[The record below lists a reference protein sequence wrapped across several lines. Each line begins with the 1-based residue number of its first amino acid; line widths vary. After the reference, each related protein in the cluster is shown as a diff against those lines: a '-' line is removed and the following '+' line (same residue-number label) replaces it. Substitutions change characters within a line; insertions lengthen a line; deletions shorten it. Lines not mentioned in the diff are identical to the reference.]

1 MLSAAPSCSF
11 FLHMSDQSLQGKVVV
26 IVGASSGMGK
36 ATAVSFSKAGAKLA
50 VAARNENALNDLAA
64 DLGGDV
70 IVCPLDAREVG
81 AVENLIAKTLE
92 SFGRIDVLI
101 YATGTNIPD
110 RSLERLTHETWEMM
124 LAVNAT
130 GAFNCT
136 KAVLPIMQ
144 SQKNG
149 LIIYISSV
157 SAKRADVSGVSYQ
170 ASKHAL
176 TGLAHGTYLEQ
187 KENGIRTSLIMPG
200 LCDTPL
206 VQQRPVPPSETE
218 LKKALQ
224 SQDVADAC
232 LYVVAAPSRVRVG
245 ELVLEPA
252 GL

>member
-1 MLSAAPSCSF
+1 
-11 FLHMSDQSLQGKVVV
+11 MSEQSLQDKVVI

-36 ATAVSFSKAGAKLA
+36 STAVSFSKAGAKL
-50 VAARNENALNDLAA
+50 VIAARNEKALSDLSSE
-64 DLGGDV
+64 LSGDV
-70 IVCPLDAREVG
+70 IVFPADARDVDAIEK
-81 AVENLIAKTLE
+81 LIEKTVQ
-92 SFGRIDVLI
+92 SYGRIDTLI
-101 YATGTNIPD
+101 YAAGTNIPD
-110 RSLERLTHETWEMM
+110 RSLEKLTHETWEMM

-136 KAVLPIMQ
+136 KAVLPIMK
-144 SQKNG
+144 SQKDG

-176 TGLAHGTYLEQ
+176 TGLAQGTYLEQ

-206 VQQRPVPPSETE
+206 VQQRPVPPSESE

-224 SQDVADAC
+224 AQDVADAC
-232 LYVVAAPSRVRVG
+232 LYVVAAPARVRVG
-245 ELVLEPA
+245 ELIMEPA

>member
-1 MLSAAPSCSF
+1 
-11 FLHMSDQSLQGKVVV
+11 MSEQSLQDKVVI

-36 ATAVSFSKAGAKLA
+36 ATAVSFHKAGAKL
-50 VAARNENALNDLAA
+50 VIAARNEKALNDLASE
-64 DLGGDV
+64 LGEDV
-70 IVCPLDAREVG
+70 IVFPADARDVDAIEK
-81 AVENLIAKTLE
+81 LIEKTVQ
-92 SFGRIDVLI
+92 SYGRIDTLI

-110 RSLERLTHETWEMM
+110 RSLEKLTHETWEMM

-136 KAVLPIMQ
+136 KAVLPVMQ
-144 SQKNG
+144 SQKDG

-187 KENGIRTSLIMPG
+187 KKNGIRTSLIMPG

-224 SQDVADAC
+224 PQDVADAC
-232 LYVVAAPSRVRVG
+232 LYVVAAPSRVRIG
-245 ELVLEPA
+245 ELVMEPA

>member
-1 MLSAAPSCSF
+1 
-11 FLHMSDQSLQGKVVV
+11 V
-26 IVGASSGMGK
+26 I
-36 ATAVSFSKAGAKLA
+36 
-50 VAARNENALNDLAA
+50 AARNEKALNDLASE
-64 DLGGDV
+64 LGGDV
-70 IVCPLDAREVG
+70 IVFPADARDVDAIEK
-81 AVENLIAKTLE
+81 LIEKTVQ
-92 SFGRIDVLI
+92 SYGKIDTLI

-110 RSLERLTHETWEMM
+110 RSLEKLTHETWEMM

-136 KAVLPIMQ
+136 KAVLPVMQ
-144 SQKNG
+144 SQKDG

-187 KENGIRTSLIMPG
+187 KKNGIRTSLIMPG

-224 SQDVADAC
+224 PQDVADAC
-232 LYVVAAPSRVRVG
+232 LYVVAAPSRVRIG
-245 ELVLEPA
+245 ELVMEPA

>member
-1 MLSAAPSCSF
+1 
-11 FLHMSDQSLQGKVVV
+11 MSEQSLQDKIVI
-26 IVGASSGMGK
+26 IVGASSGMGR
-36 ATAVSFSKAGAKLA
+36 ATAISFHKAGAKL
-50 VAARNENALNDLAA
+50 VIAARNEKALKDLSSE
-64 DLGGDV
+64 LGGDV
-70 IVCPLDAREVG
+70 IVFPTDARDVG
-81 AVENLIAKTLE
+81 AIEKLIEKTVQ
-92 SFGRIDVLI
+92 SYGRIDALI

-144 SQKNG
+144 SQKDG
-149 LIIYISSV
+149 LIVYISSV

-187 KENGIRTSLIMPG
+187 KEYGIRTSLIMPG

-206 VQQRPVPPSETE
+206 VQQRPIPPSETE
-218 LKKALQ
+218 LEKALQ
-224 SQDVADAC
+224 PQDVADAC